1 MSSNNLNNHSNSHD
15 NSNSQDDKYYD
26 DNYSMNVSYNAEIE
40 TCKNF
45 LILVPTNTRL
55 REIEHINLDSNTG
68 NLNTR
73 IFNNENISNNN
84 TSNNINTNNNNNN
97 VRGESS
103 MITLSNFNLNVYSMG
118 QNLEDSN
125 YANRNFDSHLDE
137 IFDNLTYL
145 ITNEK

>member
-1 MSSNNLNNHSNSHD
+1 ME
-15 NSNSQDDKYYD
+15 Q
-26 DNYSMNVSYNAEIE
+26 
-40 TCKNF
+40 
-45 LILVPTNTRL
+45 
-55 REIEHINLDSNTG
+55 INLDNNIG

-84 TSNNINTNNNNNN
+84 TSNNINLNTNINNNN
-97 VRGESS
+97 RGESS

-125 YANRNFDSHLDE
+125 IVNRNFDSHLDE